1 MSFLQ
6 KEEIFSSQ
14 LRREMRHEHKCLH
27 PKETCDKLIDTRN
40 TAGTSVIPTSGPAR
54 EGGAR
59 QNQWEGDSGGG
70 TGRHAEDHER
80 KPAVNTISVLRKES
94 SLWENNQFLQRAG
107 FCQFQC
113 AVDLARPDLWEQNS
127 TLACLPTWMVRKLTK
142 CLHT

>member
-27 PKETCDKLIDTRN
+27 PKEMCDSLIDSRN
-40 TAGTSVIPTSGPAR
+40 IARTSVIPTSHPAR
-54 EGGAR
+54 AGGV
-59 QNQWEGDSGGG
+59 QQKQWEGDLGGR
-70 TGRHAEDHER
+70 TSRHAGDHER
-80 KPAVNTISVLRKES
+80 KLTVNIISVLRKES

-127 TLACLPTWMVRKLTK
+127 TLAFLPTWMVRKLTK